1 MGRVDFFVCDANWAI
16 GCVRDGSRPDE
27 HVQRFLPGGTISSM
41 DRVEA
46 SSRLHAPGFQ
56 GGFTKKPKQYVG
68 SSLAYFL
75 ALILTTD
82 VDYGVPWLYHIVFSR
97 QSDTFEVYDFKLT
110 KQEGPTYI
118 PNRTLIRAG
127 CRSIVPS
134 ELHQCRFF
142 TVTGDI
148 SCRD

>member
-1 MGRVDFFVCDANWAI
+1 MTPVNLAGEIYWHRSGAGEERMGRVDFFVCDANWAI

-82 VDYGVPWLYHIVFSR
+82 VDYGVPWLYHIVFSH

-110 KQEGPTYI
+110 KQEGPI
-118 PNRTLIRAG
+118 FLI
-127 CRSIVPS
+127 
-134 ELHQCRFF
+134 EH
-142 TVTGDI
+142 
-148 SCRD
+148 